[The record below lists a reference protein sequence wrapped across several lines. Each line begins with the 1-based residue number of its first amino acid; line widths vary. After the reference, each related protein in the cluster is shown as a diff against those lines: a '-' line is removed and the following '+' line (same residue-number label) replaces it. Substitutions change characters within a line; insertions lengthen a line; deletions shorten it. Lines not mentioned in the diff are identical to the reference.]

1 MIDDVVDEVHEV
13 QQDTP
18 TPDKLMA
25 AYIKIRDSRNES
37 KREYEARDE
46 EYVEQLRLIEA
57 SLLETCKTLGADSI
71 KTKEGTAI
79 RSIKSRYWTGDWE
92 SMYSFIAENDA
103 FGLLEKRLHQTNMK
117 QFLEENPDL
126 KPAGLNID
134 SEYTI
139 VVRRGKNN

>member
-1 MIDDVVDEVHEV
+1 MIDDTVDEV
-13 QQDTP
+13 QQDALTP
-18 TPDKLMA
+18 EKLMA
-25 AYIKIRDSRNES
+25 TYVRIRDSRNEA
-37 KREYEARDE
+37 KHQYETRDE
-46 EYVEQLRLIEA
+46 EYVKQLRLIEA
-57 SLLETCKTLGADSI
+57 SLLETCKAMGADSI

-92 SMYSFIAENDA
+92 SMYSFISDNNA
-103 FGLLEKRLHQTNMK
+103 FSLLEKRLHQTNMK

>member
-1 MIDDVVDEVHEV
+1 MIDDVVEEA
-13 QQDTP
+13 QKSALNP
-18 TPDKLMA
+18 EKLMA
-25 AYIKIRDSRNES
+25 TYVRIRDSRNEA
-37 KREYEARDE
+37 KHQYETRDE
-46 EYVEQLRLIEA
+46 EYVQQLRLIEL
-57 SLLETCKTLGADSI
+57 SLLETCKAMGADSI

-92 SMYSFIAENDA
+92 SMYSFISDNNA
-103 FGLLEKRLHQTNMK
+103 FSLLEKRLHQTNMK

>member
-1 MIDDVVDEVHEV
+1 MIDDVVEEV
-13 QQDTP
+13 QQEALTP
-18 TPDKLMA
+18 EKLMA
-25 AYIKIRDSRNES
+25 TYVRIRDSRNEA
-37 KREYEARDE
+37 KHQYETRDE
-46 EYVEQLRLIEA
+46 EYVQQLRLIEV
-57 SLLETCKTLGADSI
+57 SLLETCKALGADSI

-92 SMYSFIAENDA
+92 SMYSFISDNGA
-103 FGLLEKRLHQTNMK
+103 FSLLEKRLHQTNMK

>member
-1 MIDDVVDEVHEV
+1 MIDDVVEEV
-13 QQDTP
+13 QQDALTP
-18 TPDKLMA
+18 EKLMA
-25 AYIKIRDSRNES
+25 TYVRIRDSRNEA
-37 KREYEARDE
+37 KHQYETRDE
-46 EYVEQLRLIEA
+46 EYVQQLRLIEV
-57 SLLETCKTLGADSI
+57 SLLETCKALGADSI

-92 SMYSFIAENDA
+92 SMYSFISDNNA
-103 FGLLEKRLHQTNMK
+103 FSLLEKRLHQTNMK